1 MSGFSFYSYS
11 IFFIVF
17 IFLIIIM
24 FFISIRDDLRWSLLV
39 FRPTVFY
46 HFSYSNLLSFAILS
60 LQFCLRHISR
70 FQNVEHLP
78 GLPPATDPVAARV
91 GFVKF
96 DQRYHR
102 YHRHRDIPCMS
113 FHDVKLFTMNRKTH
127 QWNTMCRELHG
138 NSGPGQWITTSKL
151 VGFQK
156 YPAMDKV
163 ESCQTTL
170 RLRNLGAILYCLDT
184 LNMRHCTCLFQITS
198 FHKHTSLIS
207 MIQGTLAS
215 IANSGR
221 WGRRSVDSAASCCW
235 SANIA
240 CWSTLIAFQIIG
252 SFSSNLIRFKE
263 VKGIQTHTEGKNGK
277 IAHSECTK
285 WSQRCQSTLSNVFR
299 LTLFLHPSPLKRG

>member
-17 IFLIIIM
+17 IFLIFIM

-39 FRPTVFY
+39 FRLTFFIISPIPFCY
-46 HFSYSNLLSFAILS
+46 PLPSFHSNSASDISLASKTSSTSPACHLPPIQWLLGLGLLSLTKDIIDIIDIVIYHACLS
-60 LQFCLRHISR
+60 MMSSF
-70 FQNVEHLP
+70 LP
-78 GLPPATDPVAARV
+78 
-91 GFVKF
+91 
-96 DQRYHR
+96 
-102 YHRHRDIPCMS
+102 
-113 FHDVKLFTMNRKTH
+113 MNRKTH

-156 YPAMDKV
+156 YPAMDKM
-163 ESCQTTL
+163 ESCQRAL

-263 VKGIQTHTEGKNGK
+263 VKGIQTHTQREKMVKLHIRNAQNDHK
-277 IAHSECTK
+277 DASRL
-285 WSQRCQSTLSNVFR
+285 SQMCFV
-299 LTLFLHPSPLKRG
+299 